1 MQPRDRRAM
10 MQPPSASYSAATLQH
25 LQQQQQQQQQSAYLN
40 MGLSMTMSDMESSIR
55 AYQPHP
61 HPGMAATT
69 GGSTATHDATS
80 VGYWRPTMDPNSN
93 NSAPYK
99 PQNGGLELAFGEMLT
114 NQNSTAMDERT
125 PEDGHMAA
133 VMGAAPYEMTSFAEP
148 MGMNSGSGGGNTSGV
163 PRTEYQVGPSGLV
176 IQQPQQQPQQ
186 QSQRPPGHASDQDDP
201 MTTPIA
207 TSGATGPPQ
216 PRADGSQQLG
226 ASAEAGTAST
236 GDYSRFVDARE
247 EPDLTQRKID
257 EKNEKC
263 QFHHCPNRAR
273 VLQAYGKFCN
283 RHVIVAPCGFPG
295 CRDKALVNSSMCEKH
310 LAQGKEA
317 LHHILASRAQNVPV
331 CRTFGCFKNDQGRGY
346 CRGHEKLLMA
356 TGRLPKHINKRRLNS
371 AYTMCSYPDCQ
382 KHSQRNHLCRTH
394 GNMIMKQ
401 AEELAATTSDSYED
415 ILARLQKDIRRCT
428 HPSCTK
434 NSQRDRLCTMHY
446 YEKHNLSRDGQ
457 PQNAGSSPSSSA
469 HGGEDA
475 LMTTP
480 TGSSHAK
487 SPVASA
493 KDVSMLRDVERTQCS
508 TPGCEHASSQTSG
521 LCLYHEKQANQM
533 QHLSGSAARGGLT
546 TCQLTNCMNPVA
558 RPGELCVAH
567 ERVFGGANSSCSSSS
582 SFAPRNNSM
591 SGTEAASAGEN
602 EAKQALFILN
612 GKRRGTGEAYA
623 AAVDNGR
630 STKCSNPMCARETD
644 GRDYCES
651 CQSLFSPLVVSVG
664 DQVSS
669 SGASWSQADSVAMQQ
684 QQQRVLTETGWDDG
698 GIKFG
703 SNSRECCRVKDCPQI
718 SARGGLC
725 EAHIRSFEDGSLSV
739 DELTLRSRQ
748 ITERQEQAWNAAVAA
763 ANEAKLQNTSPM
775 GGSSKMKKYFCRM
788 DGCDKQAQK
797 RGLCKRHFRLQ
808 SEGVSGPSASG
819 LMSENVV
826 PSSCQF
832 AGCSQSTAGSG
843 SATLCV
849 AHSRVSLC
857 WHPTCNVL
865 VRAPQFC
872 ETHAMQR
879 QCAFEGCSYSTS
891 SPSVSGCMHHVMAP
905 RCRHEHCEKFV
916 VGNGGGDRCRV
927 HQLSCD
933 KEPCALCIVHGLRR
947 HAGRSGT
954 IDMQQQQ
961 YPKENVPGRS
971 NDIDTDGKAFASA
984 SSVGV
989 PSSYRETRLI

>member
-1 MQPRDRRAM
+1 
-10 MQPPSASYSAATLQH
+10 
-25 LQQQQQQQQQSAYLN
+25 

-55 AYQPHP
+55 AYQPQP
-61 HPGMAATT
+61 HTGMAAPT
-69 GGSTATHDATS
+69 GGPTATHDTAS

-93 NSAPYK
+93 NSAPFK
-99 PQNGGLELAFGEMLT
+99 PQSGGLELEFGEILT
-114 NQNSTAMDERT
+114 NQNPTAMDDRT
-125 PEDGHMAA
+125 REDGHMAA
-133 VMGAAPYEMTSFAEP
+133 VMGAATYEMTSFAEP
-148 MGMNSGSGGGNTSGV
+148 MGMNSGSSGGGG

-176 IQQPQQQPQQ
+176 MQQQPQQQQPQQ
-186 QSQRPPGHASDQDDP
+186 QSQRPPGRASDQDDS
-201 MTTPIA
+201 MTASVA
-207 TSGATGPPQ
+207 TAGAAGPPQ
-216 PRADGSQQLG
+216 PRADGSQPSG
-226 ASAEAGTAST
+226 ASADAATASA
-236 GDYSRFVDARE
+236 GDYSRYVDARE

-394 GNMIMKQ
+394 GNMVMKQ

-457 PQNAGSSPSSSA
+457 PQTAGGSPSSSA
-469 HGGEDA
+469 HGGGEDV

-480 TGSSHAK
+480 TASSSSSRAK

-493 KDVSMLRDVERTQCS
+493 KDMSMLRDAERTQCS
-508 TPGCEHASSQTSG
+508 TPGCEHASSQASG
-521 LCLYHEKQANQM
+521 LCLYHEKQASQM
-533 QHLSGSAARGGLT
+533 QQHLSSSAAARGGLA
-546 TCQLTNCMNPVA
+546 TCQFTSCMNPVA

-567 ERVFGGANSSCSSSS
+567 ERVFGAANSSSNSS
-582 SFAPRNNSM
+582 SFAPRM
-591 SGTEAASAGEN
+591 GGEAASAGEN

-612 GKRRGTGEAYA
+612 GKRRGAGGSEAYA
-623 AAVDNGR
+623 SAVDSGR
-630 STKCSNPMCARETD
+630 STKCSNPMCSRETD

-669 SGASWSQADSVAMQQ
+669 GGASWSTADAVAMQQ
-684 QQQRVLTETGWDDG
+684 QQRALTETGWDDG
-698 GIKFG
+698 GISKYG
-703 SNSRECCRVKDCPQI
+703 GNSRECCRVKDCLQT

-763 ANEAKLQNTSPM
+763 ANEAKLQQTSPTA
-775 GGSSKMKKYFCRM
+775 GGGKMKKYFCRM

-808 SEGVSGPSASG
+808 GEGAQSGPSASAVLDLG
-819 LMSENVV
+819 SENIV
-826 PSSCQF
+826 PSSSSGVGACQF
-832 AGCSQSTAGSG
+832 TGCSQSTAGSG

-865 VRAPQFC
+865 VHSPQFC

-891 SPSVSGCMHHVMAP
+891 NPSVSGCVHHMMAP

-916 VGNGGGDRCRV
+916 VSNGGGDRCRV

-933 KEPCALCIVHGLRR
+933 KEPCVLCIVHGLRR

-961 YPKENVPGRS
+961 YPKENMPGRG
-971 NDIDTDGKAFASA
+971 NDIDSDGKAFASA
-984 SSVGV
+984 SSAGG